1 MSAKADTKVA
11 PMTKSELIDRVCEQL
26 DYLTRKDAEVA
37 VNTLFDYL
45 GEQIASGRRIEL
57 RGFGSFGTKSRAAR
71 RGRNPKTGETVEVP
85 PKQVPFFRAGK
96 SLREQVDQG

>member
-1 MSAKADTKVA
+1 
-11 PMTKSELIDRVCEQL
+11 MTKSDLIDRVCERL

-45 GEQIASGRRIEL
+45 SEQIAADRRIEL

-71 RGRNPKTGETVEVP
+71 RGRNPKTGETVDVP
-85 PKQVPFFRAGK
+85 PKRVPFFRAGK
-96 SLREQVDQG
+96 SLREEVDQG

>member
-1 MSAKADTKVA
+1 
-11 PMTKSELIDRVCEQL
+11 MTKSDLIDRVCERL

-45 GEQIASGRRIEL
+45 SEQIAADRRIEL

-71 RGRNPKTGETVEVP
+71 RGRNPKTGETVDVP
-85 PKQVPFFRAGK
+85 PKRVPYFRAGK
-96 SLREQVDQG
+96 SLREEVDQG